1 MKEFENKTTGDVVD
15 FYEFVMMALDKAEEE
30 CEEKIHR
37 FWCNLTKEEQVSLFC
52 EAYQDLEVLWK
63 EINSKTV

>member
-1 MKEFENKTTGDVVD
+1 MKEFENKNTGDIIN
-15 FYEFVMMALDKAEEE
+15 FYDFVMMALDKAEEE
-30 CEEKIHR
+30 CEEKINR

-63 EINSKTV
+63 ENNSKIV

>member
-1 MKEFENKTTGDVVD
+1 MKEFKNKTTGDVVD

-30 CEEKIHR
+30 CEEKINR

-52 EAYQDLEVLWK
+52 EAYQDLEALWK
-63 EINSKTV
+63 EISSEIV